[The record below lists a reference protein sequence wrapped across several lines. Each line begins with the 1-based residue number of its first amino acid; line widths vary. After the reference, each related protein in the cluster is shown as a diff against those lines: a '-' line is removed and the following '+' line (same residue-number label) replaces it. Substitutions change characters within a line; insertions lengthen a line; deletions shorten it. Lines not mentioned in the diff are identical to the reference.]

1 MTRTTAALFA
11 GLLLSVASSPV
22 AAQQTGRPPAAAS
35 AVKAGDIQRFRLGDL
50 RITALS
56 DGTVPQDLHKLLL
69 GITPQEVDNLLGRA
83 FLKNPVEASI
93 NAFLLETHEGLVL
106 VDTGAG
112 EVFGPGYGG
121 RLVDSLAVAG
131 VKPSQIRHVLITH
144 VHSDHSGGLVVKGRP
159 LFPNAV
165 IHVGKPDVDF
175 FLGAKGAARLGYADH
190 YFSEAET
197 ALRPYLDQGR
207 LKTFQDG
214 EEILPGI
221 TAAIHPGHTPGAA
234 FFTVR
239 RGSDTMVFIGDTLH
253 VSAVQLPRPGV
264 TIVYDV
270 VPDQAS
276 AVRRQALDRFA
287 QERTLVAAPHL
298 PFPGIGHVRRDGDAY
313 AWAPAEYVDRD

>member
-1 MTRTTAALFA
+1 MTRTASAFAAVLLLSLTPTPAAAQQISRPPATAAL
-11 GLLLSVASSPV
+11 
-22 AAQQTGRPPAAAS
+22 
-35 AVKAGDIQRFRLGDL
+35 KGDIQRFRLGDL

-69 GITPQEVDNLLGRA
+69 GITPKEVDNLLDQA

-93 NAFLLETHEGLVL
+93 NAFLLETPEGLVL
-106 VDTGAG
+106 IDAGAG
-112 EVFGPGYGG
+112 DVFGPGYGG
-121 RLVDSLAVAG
+121 RLVDSLAIAG
-131 VKPSQIRHVLITH
+131 VEPSQIRHVLITH

-159 LFPNAV
+159 LFPNAI

-197 ALRPYLDQGR
+197 ALRPYLAQGR
-207 LKTFQDG
+207 LKTFENG

-239 RGSDTMVFIGDTLH
+239 SGKDAMVFIGDTLH
-253 VSAVQLPRPGV
+253 VSAVQFPRPGV

-270 VPDQAS
+270 VPDEAS
-276 AVRRQALDRFA
+276 AVRRAAFDLFA
-287 QERTLVAAPHL
+287 RERRLVAAPHL
-298 PFPGIGHVRRDGDAY
+298 PFPGIGHVRRDKDGY
-313 AWAPAEYVDRD
+313 AWVPTEYVDRD

>member
-1 MTRTTAALFA
+1 MPVIAAAFA
-11 GLLLSVASSPV
+11 AVLLLSPSS
-22 AAQQTGRPPAAAS
+22 APAAARQADRPS
-35 AVKAGDIQRFRLGDL
+35 APVAQKGDIQQFRLGDL

-93 NAFLLETHEGLVL
+93 NAFLLETSEGLVL
-106 VDTGAG
+106 IDAGAG

-131 VKPSQIRHVLITH
+131 VNPSQIRHVLITH

-159 LFPNAV
+159 VFPNAV

-175 FLGAKGAARLGYADH
+175 FLGARGTKRRGYADH

-197 ALRPYLDQGR
+197 ALRPYLAQGR
-207 LKTFQDG
+207 LKTFNNG

-239 RGSDTMVFIGDTLH
+239 NGEEAMVFIGDTLH
-253 VSAVQLPRPGV
+253 VSAVQFPRPGV

-276 AVRRQALDRFA
+276 AVRRTAFDLFA
-287 QERTLVAAPHL
+287 RERTLVAAPHL
-298 PFPGIGHVRRDGDAY
+298 PFPGIGHVRRDNDGY
-313 AWAPAEYVDRD
+313 AWVPTEYVDRD

>member
-1 MTRTTAALFA
+1 MTRTAAAFTAAL
-11 GLLLSVASSPV
+11 LLSLSSTPA
-22 AAQQTGRPPAAAS
+22 AAQQNSRPSATAAQ
-35 AVKAGDIQRFRLGDL
+35 VGDIQRFRLGDL

-56 DGTVPQDLHKLLL
+56 DGTVPQDLHELLL
-69 GITPQEVDNLLGRA
+69 GITPKEVDNLLDRA

-93 NAFLLETHEGLVL
+93 NAFLLETSEGLVL
-106 VDTGAG
+106 IDAGAG

-121 RLVDSLAVAG
+121 RLVDSLVVAG
-131 VKPSQIRHVLITH
+131 VEPSQIRHVLITH
-144 VHSDHSGGLVVKGRP
+144 VHSDHSGGLVANGRP

-175 FLGAKGAARLGYADH
+175 FLDARGADRLGYPDN

-207 LKTFQDG
+207 LKTFEDG
-214 EEILPGI
+214 EEILPGV

-239 RGSDTMVFIGDTLH
+239 SGSDAIVFIGDTVH

-276 AVRRQALDRFA
+276 AVRRQALDLFA

-298 PFPGIGHVRRDGDAY
+298 PFPGIGHLRRDGDGY
-313 AWAPAEYVDRD
+313 AWVPTEYVDRD

>member
-1 MTRTTAALFA
+1 MTRTAAALA
-11 GLLLSVASSPV
+11 AALLSLSTEPA
-22 AAQQTGRPPAAAS
+22 AAQQISAPPATTAAR
-35 AVKAGDIQRFRLGDL
+35 AGDIQRFRLGDL

-56 DGTVPQDLHKLLL
+56 DGTVPQDLHKLLR
-69 GITPQEVDNLLGRA
+69 GTTPKEVDNLLARA

-93 NAFLLETHEGLVL
+93 NAFLLETREGLVL
-106 VDTGAG
+106 IDAGAG

-131 VKPSQIRHVLITH
+131 VEPSQIRHVLITH
-144 VHSDHSGGLVVKGRP
+144 VHSDHSGGLVAKGRP

-175 FLGAKGAARLGYADH
+175 FLGARGTKRRGYADN
-190 YFSEAET
+190 YFSEAEA
-197 ALRPYLDQGR
+197 ALRPYLERGR
-207 LKTFQDG
+207 LKTFEDG

-239 RGSDTMVFIGDTLH
+239 SGSDAIVFIGDTLH
-253 VSAVQLPRPGV
+253 VSAVQFPRPGV

-276 AVRRQALDRFA
+276 AVRRTAFDLFA
-287 QERTLVAAPHL
+287 RERTLVAAPHL
-298 PFPGIGHVRRDGDAY
+298 PFPGIGRVRRDNNGY
-313 AWAPAEYVDRD
+313 AWVPAEYVDRD

>member
-1 MTRTTAALFA
+1 MSRIAAAFA
-11 GLLLSVASSPV
+11 AVLLLSFSSGPA
-22 AAQQTGRPPAAAS
+22 AAQQADRPS
-35 AVKAGDIQRFRLGDL
+35 APGAQVGDIQRFRLGDL

-69 GITPQEVDNLLGRA
+69 GITPREVDDLLGRA

-93 NAFLLETHEGLVL
+93 NAFLLETREGLVL
-106 VDTGAG
+106 IDAGAG

-131 VKPSQIRHVLITH
+131 VEPSQIRHILITH

-159 LFPNAV
+159 VFPNAV

-175 FLGAKGAARLGYADH
+175 FLGARDTKRRGYADH

-197 ALRPYLDQGR
+197 ALRPYLAQGR
-207 LKTFQDG
+207 LKTFEDG
-214 EEILPGI
+214 EEILPGV

-239 RGSDTMVFIGDTLH
+239 SGKDAMVFIGDTLH
-253 VSAVQLPRPGV
+253 VSAVQFPRPGV

-270 VPDQAS
+270 VPEQAS
-276 AVRRQALDRFA
+276 AVRRTAFDLFA
-287 QERTLVAAPHL
+287 RERTLIAAPHL
-298 PFPGIGHVRRDGDAY
+298 PFPGIGHVRRDQDGY
-313 AWAPAEYVDRD
+313 AWVPAEYVDRD